1 MAQLQEPRTPLYPAI
16 DPDRP
21 RATLASA
28 VVAELEAEIVKLGWP
43 VGSVIATEAELL
55 ERFGVSPPVLRQAVG
70 ILEREQ
76 IAKMRR
82 GPGGGLMVLAP
93 DERSIGHAVTMFLEF
108 LRVEPELVS
117 EARTFIEIACIELA
131 AQRIREGD
139 VPALRA
145 LVAAEPEVPNLENR
159 TCLVDIHIAI
169 AELSGNP
176 VLALFVKM
184 LHALLAERTTSIP
197 APLGEH
203 LTAGYRRVHQE
214 HVDIVEALAAGD
226 TSLARLR
233 MVRHLEH
240 ASSLGR
246 EQRNRDGGSADGHG
260 AAFRDT

>member
-1 MAQLQEPRTPLYPAI
+1 MAQPEPRVPLYPVI
-16 DPDRP
+16 STDRQP
-21 RATLASA
+21 ATLASA
-28 VVAELEAEIVKLGWP
+28 IVAELEAEIVKLGWP
-43 VGSVIATEAELL
+43 VGTVIATEAELL
-55 ERFGVSPPVLRQAVG
+55 ERFGVSPPVLRQAAG

-76 IAKMRR
+76 IARMRR
-82 GPGGGLMVLAP
+82 GPGGGLLVLAP

-131 AQRIREGD
+131 GQRIREDD

-159 TCLVDIHIAI
+159 YCLVDIHIAI

-176 VLALFVKM
+176 VLALFSRM
-184 LHALLAERTTSIP
+184 LHTLLAARSTIP
-197 APLGEH
+197 TPLGED
-203 LTAGYRRVHQE
+203 LAAAYRRVHTE

-240 ASSLGR
+240 ASSLAR
-246 EQRNRDGGSADGHG
+246 EQRQQDGRDRTHDLPAENRP
-260 AAFRDT
+260 